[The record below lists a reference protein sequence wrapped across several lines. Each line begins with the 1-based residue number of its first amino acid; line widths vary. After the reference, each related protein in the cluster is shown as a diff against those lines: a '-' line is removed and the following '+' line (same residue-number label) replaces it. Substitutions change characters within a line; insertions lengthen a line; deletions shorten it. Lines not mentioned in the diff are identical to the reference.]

1 MSAADPEKISS
12 PRPSSTPPNAGPGPA
27 RVNGPC
33 LVTGAT
39 GFIGSHLVERLVEDG
54 CRVRVLVR
62 RGANLRWI
70 RRFPVELAEG
80 DIRDKA
86 SMAGACLGMRNVFH
100 FGALLTARTEA
111 EFEAVNADGT
121 RDLAEAFAERGEPG
135 GVLVYGSSLAAGGPA
150 IATASRRH
158 PVRTESDPDLP
169 ITPYGRSKLAG
180 ERALFATATAAGSFR
195 AVALRPAVV
204 YGPRDVALLPY
215 FRLVKKGLL
224 PIVGPEGNRLSVIQ
238 VEDVVTATVA
248 AAVGGTSGCYY
259 LADGDEHG
267 WEEIGRTA
275 AELMDSSLREFR
287 VPPSLARAVAWSAET
302 LGRVTGRAPMLTR
315 WKVREMEQP
324 HWICSGEKAARE
336 LGFRP
341 ALNLEAGLDR
351 TLSWYRE
358 AGWL

>member
-1 MSAADPEKISS
+1 MSRPDQAHRPASAEESS
-12 PRPSSTPPNAGPGPA
+12 GRAGPA
-27 RVNGPC
+27 KVEGPC

-39 GFIGSHLVERLVEDG
+39 GFVGSHLVERLVEQG

-70 RRFPVELAEG
+70 RKFPVELAEG

-100 FGALLTARTEA
+100 FGALVTARTED
-111 EFEAVNADGT
+111 EFQAVNADGT
-121 RDLAEAFAERGEPG
+121 RELAEAFAERGEPG
-135 GVLVYGSSLAAGGPA
+135 GVLVYCSSLAAGGPA
-150 IATASRRH
+150 IATTSRRQ

-180 ERALFATATAAGSFR
+180 ERALFATATATARYR

-204 YGPRDVALLPY
+204 YGSRDAALLPY

-224 PIVGPEGNRLSVIQ
+224 PILGPEGNRLSV
-238 VEDVVTATVA
+238 VHVDDVVTAAVM
-248 AAVGGTSGCYY
+248 AAVGGMAGFYY
-259 LADGDEHG
+259 LADGDEHS

-275 AELMDSSLREFR
+275 ADLMDSSLREMR
-287 VPPSLARAVAWSAET
+287 IPPPVVRTLAWGAET
-302 LGRVTGRAPMLTR
+302 VGRITGRAPMLTR
-315 WKVREMEQP
+315 WKVREIEQA
-324 HWICSGEKAARE
+324 HWVCSAEKAVRE
-336 LGFRP
+336 LGFGP
-341 ALNLEAGLDR
+341 ALKLEAGLDR

-358 AGWL
+358 VGWL